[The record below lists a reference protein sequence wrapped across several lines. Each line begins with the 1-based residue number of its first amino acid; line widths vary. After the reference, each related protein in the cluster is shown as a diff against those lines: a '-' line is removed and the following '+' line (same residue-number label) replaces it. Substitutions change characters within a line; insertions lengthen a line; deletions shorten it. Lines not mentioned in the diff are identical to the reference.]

1 MSATENRRLAEHRL
15 RWTRAGVVA
24 LMFGLSV
31 ISYFDRTIMSIA
43 GPSMMTEFGITP
55 AKMGTVYSAFLFSYT
70 LLMIP
75 AGRLADR
82 FGPRKVLAWMAFGS
96 ALFTA
101 LVAVA
106 GKPGLGS
113 LMGILPALLLVRLCA
128 GVFTAPLYPT

>member
-1 MSATENRRLAEHRL
+1 MSAVGMQAPAENRL

-43 GPSMMTEFGITP
+43 GPSLMTGFGIT
-55 AKMGTVYSAFLFSYT
+55 ATKMGTVYSAFLFSYT
-70 LLMIP
+70 LLMISS
-75 AGRLADR
+75 GRLADR
-82 FGPRKVLAWMAFGS
+82 FGPRTVLAWMAFGS

-113 LMGILPALLLVRLCA
+113 LLGVFPALLFLRLGA
-128 GVFTAPLYPT
+128 GVFTSP